1 MRVVKFHDNPF
12 KNGDIVNID
21 VTVFHRGY
29 HGDLNETLFVGTPS
43 EKAEKLVRNTHEC
56 LQKAIDESVKPGIK
70 VTKKSEPVLAVQ
82 WSRF

>member
-1 MRVVKFHDNPF
+1 M
-12 KNGDIVNID
+12 NID

-70 VTKKSEPVLAVQ
+70 VRTRGALQRRVQ
-82 WSRF
+82 SKNALSCQRYVEH

>member
-1 MRVVKFHDNPF
+1 M

-43 EKAEKLVRNTHEC
+43 EKVRSLVKNTYEC

-70 VTKKSEPVLAVQ
+70 VGCTKKVQ
-82 WSRF
+82 DYLL